1 MRSQLW
7 RQTALHFALVQVCYQ
22 PTLGTQ
28 GKVGMAN
35 LGCSV
40 CPTLSVAGLVEGGL
54 VGVSFAGSH
63 LGFHLGWDIENL
75 RSYSPSLKL
84 LSRQR

>member
-1 MRSQLW
+1 
-7 RQTALHFALVQVCYQ
+7 
-22 PTLGTQ
+22 
-28 GKVGMAN
+28 MAN

-54 VGVSFAGSH
+54 VGVLFAGSH

-75 RSYSPSLKL
+75 RSYSPSLKPFIKTAVKENDPIAKYGGA
-84 LSRQR
+84 